1 MNQSNQSA
9 EGRFMVDATEAQA
22 SPKIIVIADVES
34 NAQAIVER
42 ILKPS
47 GFQAWIRGSDSPPPD
62 VLVVDVTQ
70 LRGDPL
76 ASLRNYRSTGAEA
89 PAILLAAHFPLSK
102 LRELFRLGV
111 SDFLLKPYRPSE
123 LCQAISELGETR
135 STEVDTSILANRM
148 ERLREQLRQ
157 RTEEIRMLSEIGR
170 TVVNLDDLNEILR
183 SVCEAAA
190 FVTNAEEASI
200 YLAEPESKELVL
212 RATKQAG
219 DRHATLQRLRSS
231 DTLVGEVYHSGQPVL
246 RQPSMDAGPVKVQ
259 TGFLVQSTVN
269 VPLRVKNKVAG
280 VLGVY
285 NRMAPRTFN
294 EHHLILLMALSDWAG
309 VALEQATLKRGM
321 RTQPLVPDTAPI
333 SRAVKAGT
341 GPQATHA
348 ATPVLI
354 QSIEQAYTRLAT
366 LMEQPSA
373 LSSEDGQTTVREVL
387 DQLNALRETP
397 VVRLAEDQAGQM
409 VDLPRAIIETVTNMK
424 PIAQGKGLDLIAER
438 GDPIP
443 IFRGEPERVYQVLE
457 ALVAAAIRRTARG
470 RVVLETHRFEVLR
483 SQSSEFP
490 LTVNVEM
497 HDGAWAAVR
506 VSDSSPGLSPDTV
519 HAITN
524 TKVDP
529 ETGNMGPGLSMG
541 EVRMIVESMKGVM
554 WYEHTPASTSITF
567 ALPIR

>member
-1 MNQSNQSA
+1 
-9 EGRFMVDATEAQA
+9 MVEASEAQS

-47 GFQAWIRGSDSPPPD
+47 GFQAWIRGSDSPTPD

-111 SDFLLKPYRPSE
+111 NDFLLKPYRPSE

-135 STEVDTSILANRM
+135 SSEVDTSILANRL

-170 TVVNLDDLNEILR
+170 TVVNLEDLNEILR

-190 FVTNAEEASI
+190 FMTNAEEASI

-219 DRHATLQRLRSS
+219 DRHATLQKLRSS
-231 DTLVGEVYHSGQPVL
+231 DTLVGEVFHSGQPVL

-285 NRMAPRTFN
+285 NRLAPRTFN

-309 VALEQATLKRGM
+309 VALEQATLKRGI
-321 RTQPLVPDTAPI
+321 RTQPLEAQAAPTAPI
-333 SRAVKAGT
+333 SIKPSDTYDASE
-341 GPQATHA
+341 THA
-348 ATPVLI
+348 ATPELI
-354 QSIEQAYTRLAT
+354 QGIEYAFNALTQLADDPST
-366 LMEQPSA
+366 LAGS
-373 LSSEDGQTTVREVL
+373 DGQEAIREVL
-387 DQLNALRETP
+387 EQLNSLRDTP
-397 VVRLAEDQAGQM
+397 VVKLDEDQVGQM

-424 PIAQGKGLDLIAER
+424 PVAQGKGLDLISER

-443 IFRGEPERVYQVLE
+443 IFRGEPDRVRQVLE

-483 SQSSEFP
+483 SQSDEFP
-490 LTVNVEM
+490 LTVNVDM

-519 HAITN
+519 QAITDTQVN
-524 TKVDP
+524 P
-529 ETGNMGPGLSMG
+529 GTGNMGPGLSMG
-541 EVRMIVESMKGVM
+541 EVRMIVESMGGVL
-554 WYEHTPASTSITF
+554 WYEHTPASTSITV

>member
-1 MNQSNQSA
+1 M
-9 EGRFMVDATEAQA
+9 
-22 SPKIIVIADVES
+22 ES

-47 GFQAWIRGSDSPPPD
+47 GFQAWVRGSESPTPD

-89 PAILLAAHFPLSK
+89 PAIILAAHFPLSK

-123 LCQAISELGETR
+123 LCQAISELSETR
-135 STEVDTSILANRM
+135 ATEVDTSILANRM

-212 RATKQAG
+212 RASKQAG
-219 DRHATLQRLRSS
+219 DRHATLQKLRSS
-231 DTLVGEVYHSGQPVL
+231 DTLVGEVFHSGQPIL
-246 RQPSMDAGPVKVQ
+246 RQPSLDAGPVKVQ

-285 NRMAPRTFN
+285 NRLAPRTFN

-321 RTQPLVPDTAPI
+321 RTKPLTSTVTDTAPI
-333 SRAVKAGT
+333 TTPPGGGDGQSE
-341 GPQATHA
+341 THA
-348 ATPVLI
+348 ATPDML
-354 QSIEQAYTRLAT
+354 QGIEQAFNAISQLIDD
-366 LMEQPSA
+366 PSILDEEEGKIA
-373 LSSEDGQTTVREVL
+373 LQTIL
-387 DQLNALRETP
+387 DQLDSLRDTP
-397 VVRLAEDQAGQM
+397 MVQLDDEQVSQL
-409 VDLPRAIIETVTNMK
+409 VDLPRAIIDTVTNMR
-424 PIAQGKGLDLIAER
+424 PVAQGKGLDLIAER

-443 IFRGEPERVYQVLE
+443 IFRGEPDRVNQVLE
-457 ALVAAAIRRTARG
+457 SLVAAAIRRTARG

-483 SQSSEFP
+483 SQSDEFP
-490 LTVNVEM
+490 LTVNVEI

-519 HAITN
+519 QAITD
-524 TKVDP
+524 TTVDP

-541 EVRMIVESMKGVM
+541 EVRMIVESMGGVM
-554 WYEHTPASTSITF
+554 WYEHTPASTSITV

>member
-1 MNQSNQSA
+1 
-9 EGRFMVDATEAQA
+9 MVEASEAQ
-22 SPKIIVIADVES
+22 SSLKIIVIADVES

-47 GFQAWIRGSDSPPPD
+47 GFQAWIRGSDSPTPD

-111 SDFLLKPYRPSE
+111 NDFLLKPYRPSE

-135 STEVDTSILANRM
+135 SSEVDTSILANRL

-170 TVVNLDDLNEILR
+170 TVVNLEDLNEILR

-219 DRHATLQRLRSS
+219 DRHATLQKLRSS
-231 DTLVGEVYHSGQPVL
+231 DTLVGEVFHSGQPVL

-285 NRMAPRTFN
+285 NRLAPRTFN

-309 VALEQATLKRGM
+309 VALEQATLKRGI
-321 RTQPLVPDTAPI
+321 RTQPLEAQAAPTAPI
-333 SRAVKAGT
+333 SIKPSDTYAASE
-341 GPQATHA
+341 THA
-348 ATPVLI
+348 ATPELI
-354 QSIEQAYTRLAT
+354 QGIEYAFNALTQLADDPST
-366 LMEQPSA
+366 LAGS
-373 LSSEDGQTTVREVL
+373 DGQETIREVL
-387 DQLNALRETP
+387 EQLNSLRDTP
-397 VVRLAEDQAGQM
+397 VVKLDEDQVGQM

-424 PIAQGKGLDLIAER
+424 PVAQGKGLDLISER

-443 IFRGEPERVYQVLE
+443 IFRGEPDRVRQVLE

-483 SQSSEFP
+483 SQSDEFP
-490 LTVNVEM
+490 LTVNVDM

-519 HAITN
+519 QAITDTQVN
-524 TKVDP
+524 P
-529 ETGNMGPGLSMG
+529 GTGNMG
-541 EVRMIVESMKGVM
+541 EVRMIVESMGGVL
-554 WYEHTPASTSITF
+554 WYEHTPASTSITV